1 MLRELVTLWPG
12 GPAMTFASYFIIFKY
27 VFTVAFLCWAI
38 GILRWPNRWWLFG
51 GSLLLA
57 ALAWTVLELPL
68 GRPYGVVE
76 GEQGLSALAQPM
88 VAAARGTAAD
98 GWMVHQPNPQPLW
111 SLVLAFASGFDPG
124 WLFSFYDFIPL
135 VGMIFLASAVFW
147 FMGAFDDE
155 ESTGLARGFSV
166 FFVLFLSS
174 TRLSFLET
182 PGPFWLDVFGQ
193 RPHLAFALGLLV
205 IWFKLLGGAR
215 RLPSFL
221 GAGALLGLI
230 AWMEPRVAAPAVLGA
245 ITWVVVSRGISTTG
259 WKTGVTLTVGALLFL
274 PWSKALEPA
283 GVPLETGALYFAFDH
298 FLGLTMDKGLV
309 FYLAVFALVRMVR
322 GGRATEV
329 LFVSQ
334 VGTVLVLATVSFLT
348 PSIASWTDIRIVGA
362 TLNLLLA
369 MAAGRGACCLVEWL
383 EQSLGSGSIG
393 TRYFKNVS
401 LHALGMTAVVVFSL
415 PWAFP
420 YWWHP
425 VLMDPVYVRSVEPI
439 APQFSPLVSWIG
451 TETEPDAV
459 FVAGPSYSSWIPAL
473 SGRRVLI
480 VERAV
485 IPPSDLDERRQAES
499 WFAESEDPARI
510 RGAASRWSLT
520 HLAGGRLDKDAQLQV
535 DHTFFEESRDFSL
548 VWQQGRWIRVF
559 KYQR

>member
-12 GPAMTFASYFIIFKY
+12 GPAMTFASYFVTFKY

-124 WLFSFYDFIPL
+124 RLFSFYDFIPL

-155 ESTGLARGFSV
+155 ESTGLARGLAV

-205 IWFKLLGGAR
+205 IWLKLLGGAR

-245 ITWVVVSRGISTTG
+245 IAWVVVSRGISTAG

-274 PWSKALEPA
+274 PWSKVLEPA
-283 GVPLETGALYFAFDH
+283 GGSPRD
-298 FLGLTMDKGLV
+298 
-309 FYLAVFALVRMVR
+309 
-322 GGRATEV
+322 GR
-329 LFVSQ
+329 
-334 VGTVLVLATVSFLT
+334 LVLRVRPLSWSYNGQRAGFLSRGVR
-348 PSIASWTDIRIVGA
+348 PSPYGPWRQGYGSPFRESGWNGV
-362 TLNLLLA
+362 
-369 MAAGRGACCLVEWL
+369 
-383 EQSLGSGSIG
+383 GSGNGI
-393 TRYFKNVS
+393 VS
-401 LHALGMTAVVVFSL
+401 
-415 PWAFP
+415 
-420 YWWHP
+420 
-425 VLMDPVYVRSVEPI
+425 DP
-439 APQFSPLVSWIG
+439 
-451 TETEPDAV
+451 
-459 FVAGPSYSSWIPAL
+459 
-473 SGRRVLI
+473 
-480 VERAV
+480 
-485 IPPSDLDERRQAES
+485 ERRFMDRHPDCRCYVES
-499 WFAESEDPARI
+499 LARDGSGARCLLS
-510 RGAASRWSLT
+510 RGMAGAKPRGRSDRHEVFQKRFASRLGNDCGGGFLAAVGFPILVASGTDGSSLCS
-520 HLAGGRLDKDAQLQV
+520 
-535 DHTFFEESRDFSL
+535 EC
-548 VWQQGRWIRVF
+548 
-559 KYQR
+559 